1 MITFSLGR
9 AGKQSVTSSPQE
21 ELMCTTSGPQASVVD
36 SSEDPSNTSKK
47 KKTRYRTTFS
57 QYQLEELERAFDK
70 APYPDVFARE
80 ELASKLC
87 LTEARIQVKWNHSL
101 INCTVWEEVMC
112 CRIFLYGDTP
122 TTTTTNK
129 NQKTDF

>member
-87 LTEARIQVKWNHSL
+87 LTEARIQVK
-101 INCTVWEEVMC
+101 
-112 CRIFLYGDTP
+112 
-122 TTTTTNK
+122 
-129 NQKTDF
+129 